1 MIYMA
6 VGFHSFIFIAM
17 VYLYS
22 QFVCIFLLAIGICLW
37 GNVIVFA
44 GPSSKNTID
53 KDSRIPL
60 SKKVLEPSKKW
71 RSSKKSKKLWR
82 KSEEDKLNLQK
93 GRIKKKPSSLYDPI
107 KDRDNWDPYSFENN
121 QGNHTRPPTIFK
133 FRF

>member
-1 MIYMA
+1 ME
-6 VGFHSFIFIAM
+6 VGFHSFILERKGK
-17 VYLYS
+17 LYS
-22 QFVCIFLLAIGICLW
+22 QSVLFFLLAIGIFFW

-44 GPSSKNTID
+44 GPSSINNID

-82 KSEEDKLNLQK
+82 KSEEDKLSLQK

-107 KDRDNWDPYSFENN
+107 KDRDNWDPYSFDNK
-121 QGNHTRPPTIFK
+121 GIHTQPPTIFK